1 VNVYAVP
8 LVNPVTVIGEPE
20 LVAVIPPGELV
31 ALYPVILAG
40 TPKKL
45 GAVKETVA

>member
-1 VNVYAVP
+1 VYDVPAVR
-8 LVNPVTVIGEPE
+8 LVTIIGLFEP
-20 LVAVIPPGELV
+20 VAVIPPGELV

-40 TPKKL
+40 TPAKL